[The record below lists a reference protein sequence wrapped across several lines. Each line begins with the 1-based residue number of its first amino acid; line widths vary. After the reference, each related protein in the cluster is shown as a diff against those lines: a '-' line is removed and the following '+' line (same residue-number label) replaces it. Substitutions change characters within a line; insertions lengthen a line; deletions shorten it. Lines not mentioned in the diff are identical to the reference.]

1 MLTIGDV
8 VRQNKQS
15 TEDRFFTN
23 LMQYAMSN
31 ETTMPNKTQ
40 MWNQYL
46 SLKGGRLSSADIA
59 NFESQYANVK
69 SAVYQNQLKELD
81 NMALSGDSIKDIRKK
96 VKNDEVLYNN
106 LLDLISDLKASGTEE
121 GMMTALNV
129 QSYLPQKEDAPLI
142 DKASDFISESP
153 IMAGAGAYG
162 VYKAGQKIMSGKP
175 GALSKAIG
183 LEDVSKKKTA
193 KSKRAARIKNI
204 RKLTPRLTTAGIS
217 SMVAPE
223 IGEFI
228 GGETGR
234 QVGQTV
240 GSGMITGAG
249 LRGLLGLMSKAPAS
263 SVPSAIAK
271 GVGYAGLAA
280 YGADEMTGGNVFE
293 FLSNKLYGDEE

>member
-8 VRQNKQS
+8 VQQTKQNK
-15 TEDRFFTN
+15 EDKFFTN

-69 SAVYQNQLKELD
+69 SAVYGNQLKELD
-81 NMALSGDSIKDIRKK
+81 TMALSGDSIKDIRKK
-96 VKNDEVLYNN
+96 VKNNEVLYNN
-106 LLDLISDLKASGTEE
+106 LLDLISDLKSSGTEE
-121 GMMTALNV
+121 GMRTALNV

-162 VYKAGQKIMSGKP
+162 VYKAGQKLMSGKP
-175 GALSKAIG
+175 GALGKAIG

-223 IGEFI
+223 IGEFV

-234 QVGQTV
+234 EVGETV
-240 GSGMITGAG
+240 GSGMLVGGG
-249 LRGLLGLMSKAPAS
+249 LRGLLGLTSK
-263 SVPSAIAK
+263 VPHPIAK
-271 GVGYAGLAA
+271 GLGYGGLAA
-280 YGADEMTGGNVFE
+280 MGAYN
-293 FLSNKLYGDEE
+293 LYNQYYGDEE